1 MTLTKFTLCFT
12 LMKFSRCCSE
22 KMAGGEGEE
31 GGGEEYSQLYGEQ
44 PQKT

>member
-1 MTLTKFTLCFT
+1 MTLTKLTLCFT
-12 LMKFSRCCSE
+12 LMTFSRCCSE

-31 GGGEEYSQLYGEQ
+31 GGGKEYSQLYGEQ